1 MNVNKYT
8 EEESLS
14 LLVALSKKPIS
25 KSFPCSFY
33 PHLSLL
39 FPHPPPSPSLHFPSP
54 NGTDVRGAVEQ
65 DEGEKGK

>member
-39 FPHPPPSPSLHFPSP
+39 FPHPPPSPSLHFPL
-54 NGTDVRGAVEQ
+54 TDVTGAVEQ

>member
-39 FPHPPPSPSLHFPSP
+39 FPHPPPSPSLHFRL
-54 NGTDVRGAVEQ
+54 TDVTGAVEQ
-65 DEGEKGK
+65 DEGEKESNQ

>member
-39 FPHPPPSPSLHFPSP
+39 FPHPPPSPSPHFSL
-54 NGTDVRGAVEQ
+54 TDVRGAVEQ